1 MMKGLYF
8 CKLKN
13 KNMTK
18 TNDLTRGSI
27 SKGIWSMAIPLITA
41 SFVQMAYSMTDMIWL
56 GRLSSESV
64 AAVGVAGFFTWLCNA
79 LSFISKIGAEVT
91 ISQSLGARAGKRANI
106 YANQAAMLSS
116 IIALGYACFI
126 FIAAPMLVGVFHLE
140 PNISELSVT
149 YMRIIVPGIFFTF
162 NNNTYS
168 GLYNGQG
175 NSKTPLKIVAT
186 GLVCNIILDPLLI
199 YGYGFVPAMGTAGA
213 AIATVFSQLVVF
225 SIFIKNLYLHDSSI
239 GKLHFIT
246 RLRLHFIKR
255 ILSLGLPVSMQS
267 ALFAI
272 FSLTLATVAAQ
283 WGHIGVAVQSVG
295 AQIEAITWMTAAG
308 FSTALAAFAGQN
320 FGARNFTR
328 IRQGYHYTLKLAGS
342 IALVACAAF
351 FFLSDEI
358 FSVFISE
365 PQTLAAGSAYLKI
378 LAISQIFSAIELVTA
393 GAFNGCGRTTPPAI
407 VGIILTGAR
416 IPLAYYLVTF
426 PSLGLNGIWWSIS
439 LSSVL
444 KGIVTAIWYQS
455 FQKQL
460 QSGNY
465 KPVGIL
471 GQMHAVATRLWQ
483 QIN

>member
-1 MMKGLYF
+1 
-8 CKLKN
+8 
-13 KNMTK
+13 MTR

-56 GRLSSESV
+56 GQLGSESV

-79 LSFISKIGAEVT
+79 LSFISKVGAEVT
-91 ISQSLGARAGKRANI
+91 ISQSIGARSGIRARV

-116 IIALGYACFI
+116 IIALFYACFV
-126 FIAAPMLVGVFHLE
+126 FIAAPTLVGLFHLE
-140 PNISELSVT
+140 ENISDLSIN
-149 YMRIIVPGIFFTF
+149 YMRLVTPGLFFTF

-186 GLVCNIILDPLLI
+186 GLVFNIVLDPLLI
-199 YGYGFVPAMGTAGA
+199 YGYGFIPAMGSAGA
-213 AIATVFSQLVVF
+213 AIATTFSQLMVF
-225 SIFIKNLYLHDSSI
+225 AIFIRNLYFRNSSI
-239 GKLHFIT
+239 GKLFYLT
-246 RLRLHFIKR
+246 RLRARFVKR
-255 ILSLGLPVSMQS
+255 IFSLGLPVSMQS

-308 FSTALAAFAGQN
+308 FSTALAAFTGQN
-320 FGARNFTR
+320 FGARNFIR
-328 IRQGYHYTLKLAGS
+328 IRQGYHYTLKLAGG
-342 IALVACAAF
+342 IALIATAAF
-351 FFLSDEI
+351 LWLSEEI
-358 FSVFISE
+358 FGIFISE

-378 LAISQIFSAIELVTA
+378 LAVSQLFAAIEQVTA

-416 IPLAYYLVTF
+416 IPLAFYLITF
-426 PSLGLNGIWWSIS
+426 PALGLNGIWWSIS

-444 KGIVTAIWYQS
+444 KGIVLTIWYLS
-455 FQKQL
+455 FQKKL
-460 QSGNY
+460 QNGMY
-465 KPVGIL
+465 KPKGIL
-471 GQMHAVATRLWQ
+471 GQMHAVASRLWQ
-483 QIN
+483 QLH